1 MRYISTRGQ
10 AAAFSFNEALLAGLA
25 SDGGLYVPA
34 AWPKLSFD
42 EIRSFRGKSYAEVAF
57 AVMSPFVGGE
67 IDDVDLQQMIE
78 EAYATFHHP
87 AVTPLVQMGP
97 NDWLLELYHGPTLAF
112 KDLAMQILA
121 RLMDHVLTERG
132 ERLMIAGATSGD
144 TGGAAL
150 EAFKT
155 CDGIETF
162 FMFPDGKVS
171 DFQRRQMTTVGADNC
186 HALAI
191 DGSFDDCQTMV
202 KDMFANQAFASRVKL
217 SAVNSINWGR
227 VMAQVVY
234 YFTAATAL
242 GAPEQKVSFTV
253 PTGNFGDIYA
263 GYVAKQMGL
272 PIDRLVIATNENDI
286 LARTLATGN
295 HKLGSVKATIT
306 PSMDIQISSNF
317 ERLLFEAAGRDSTM
331 VRDLMAALKHDH
343 NYSLPDEML
352 KFIRDSF
359 DAGAVSEVETVK
371 EVARIF
377 RDTGYI
383 ADPHTAIAVKV
394 AHDYADPE
402 VPMVTLSTAH
412 PAKFPDTVHDA
423 TGKTVHPPVWGDIP
437 GERSESVAYLAN
449 DRACVEEYMLKH
461 SRLGLEA
468 YQSRTA

>member
-34 AWPKLSFD
+34 AWPKLSFG
-42 EIRSFRGKSYAEVAF
+42 EIRSFRGKPYAEVAF

-359 DAGAVSEVETVK
+359 DAGAVSEVETVE

>member
-1 MRYISTRGQ
+1 
-10 AAAFSFNEALLAGLA
+10 
-25 SDGGLYVPA
+25 
-34 AWPKLSFD
+34 
-42 EIRSFRGKSYAEVAF
+42 
-57 AVMSPFVGGE
+57 
-67 IDDVDLQQMIE
+67 
-78 EAYATFHHP
+78 
-87 AVTPLVQMGP
+87 
-97 NDWLLELYHGPTLAF
+97 
-112 KDLAMQILA
+112 
-121 RLMDHVLTERG
+121 
-132 ERLMIAGATSGD
+132 MIAGATSGD

-343 NYSLPDEML
+343 NYSLPDDML

-359 DAGAVSEVETVK
+359 DAGAVSEVETVE

-423 TGKTVHPPVWGDIP
+423 TGKKVHPPVWGDIP